1 MRLIDFLDM
10 DEVRDRVVLLIR
22 QAGPKKLSEIGGKN
36 HDRWK
41 NISRGVIRP
50 GTEEIGILAGLFPEY
65 ALWLVTGRI
74 EPEHGHRSPDFDEAN
89 RNLLNQS
96 AG

>member
-1 MRLIDFLDM
+1 M

-22 QAGPKKLSEIGGKN
+22 QAGPKRLSEIGGN

-50 GTEEIGILAGLFPEY
+50 GTEEVGILAGVFPEY

-74 EPEHGHRSPDFDEAN
+74 EPQNGHRSPDFDDAN
-89 RNLLNQS
+89 RNLTNQN

>member
-1 MRLIDFLDM
+1 MRLIEFLDM

-22 QAGPKKLSEIGGKN
+22 KVGPKRLSEIGGKN

-50 GTEEIGILAGLFPEY
+50 GTEEVGILAQVFPEY
-65 ALWLVTGRI
+65 ALWLVTGGI
-74 EPEHGHRSPDFDEAN
+74 EPEHGHRSPEYDEAHS
-89 RNLLNQS
+89 NLPNQS